1 MLFWNA
7 NPILVQLGP
16 IAVHWYGALFA
27 AGFLLGYQLMQRIY
41 RQEGRP
47 TEQLDKLLTYIFIGT
62 VVGARL
68 AHTLI
73 YEPEYYLAHPID
85 ILKIWEG
92 GLASHGGGIGVLLAI
107 WLFVRQHPENRFLW
121 LADRLA
127 IPTAL
132 TGCFIRLGNFM
143 NSEIIGNPTDG
154 SWGVVFERID
164 NLPRHPVQ
172 LYEAACYFVAFV
184 LLFLLFRGN
193 KSKQPGFLFGLFM
206 VLIFSARFALEF
218 FKTPQAAYEAG
229 NLITVGQWLSVP
241 FVVVGII
248 LVMLSGRK
256 KIS

>member
-7 NPILVQLGP
+7 DPILIQLGP

-27 AGFLLGYQLMQRIY
+27 TGFLLGYQLMQRIY

-107 WLFVRQHPENRFLW
+107 WLFVRQHPENKFLW

-154 SWGVVFERID
+154 NWGVVFERID
-164 NLPRHPVQ
+164 MLPRHPVQ
-172 LYEAACYFVAFV
+172 LYEAASYFTIFV
-184 LLFLLFRGN
+184 LLLMLFRTT
-193 KSKQPGFLFGLFM
+193 KSKQTGFLFGLFLTL
-206 VLIFSARFALEF
+206 VFAARFIIEY

-229 NLITVGQWLSVP
+229 NLISVGQWLSVP
-241 FVVVGII
+241 FVLAGIV
-248 LVMLSGRK
+248 LMLLSAK
-256 KIS
+256 KKAR

>member
-132 TGCFIRLGNFM
+132 TGCFIRLG
-143 NSEIIGNPTDG
+143 I
-154 SWGVVFERID
+154 VVSQAQFGT
-164 NLPRHPVQ
+164 NQ
-172 LYEAACYFVAFV
+172 LFVTV
-184 LLFLLFRGN
+184 HRRFRFRPLVI
-193 KSKQPGFLFGLFM
+193 SGLF
-206 VLIFSARFALEF
+206 FPFAQFTGFKCFNGFVSWMPF
-218 FKTPQAAYEAG
+218 FP
-229 NLITVGQWLSVP
+229 
-241 FVVVGII
+241 
-248 LVMLSGRK
+248 
-256 KIS
+256 

>member
-92 GLASHGGGIGVLLAI
+92 GGQPWRRYRRAARDLVVRAPTSGKPFLVVSRSFSHPDRAYRLLYPSGQFRTRKLSATRPMAAGV
-107 WLFVRQHPENRFLW
+107 
-121 LADRLA
+121 
-127 IPTAL
+127 
-132 TGCFIRLGNFM
+132 
-143 NSEIIGNPTDG
+143 
-154 SWGVVFERID
+154 
-164 NLPRHPVQ
+164 
-172 LYEAACYFVAFV
+172 
-184 LLFLLFRGN
+184 
-193 KSKQPGFLFGLFM
+193 
-206 VLIFSARFALEF
+206 
-218 FKTPQAAYEAG
+218 
-229 NLITVGQWLSVP
+229 
-241 FVVVGII
+241 
-248 LVMLSGRK
+248 
-256 KIS
+256 

>member
-7 NPILVQLGP
+7 NPILLQLGP
-16 IAVHWYGALFA
+16 IAIHWYGALFA
-27 AGFLLGYQLMQRIY
+27 TGFLLGYQLMQRMY

-73 YEPEYYLAHPID
+73 YEPEFYLAHPIE

-92 GLASHGGGIGVLLAI
+92 GLASHGGGVGVLLAI
-107 WLFVRQHPENRFLW
+107 WLFVRQHPENHFLW

-143 NSEIIGNPTDG
+143 NSEILGNPTNG
-154 SWGVVFERID
+154 NWGVVFERVD
-164 NLPRHPVQ
+164 NIPRHPVQ
-172 LYEAACYFVAFV
+172 LYEAACYLIIFV
-184 LLFLLFRGN
+184 LLFTLAKTPKIR
-193 KSKQPGFLFGLFM
+193 QPGYLLGLFLAL
-206 VLIFSARFALEF
+206 VFSARFVLEF

-241 FVVVGII
+241 FVFAGII
-248 LVMLSGRK
+248 LMLRSRK
-256 KIS
+256 MRSA

>member
-7 NPILVQLGP
+7 DPILIQFGP
-16 IAVHWYGALFA
+16 IAIHWYGVLFA
-27 AGFLLGYQLMQRIY
+27 SGFLLGYQLMQRIY
-41 RQEGRP
+41 RQEGKP

-73 YEPEYYLAHPID
+73 YEPGFYLAHPVE

-92 GLASHGGGIGVLLAI
+92 GLASHGGGLGVILAI
-107 WLFVRQHPENRFLW
+107 WLFVRQHPENTFLG

-143 NSEIIGNPTDG
+143 NSEILGNPTDG
-154 SWGVVFERID
+154 NWGVVFQRVD

-172 LYEAACYFVAFV
+172 LYEAFAYFCIFV
-184 LLFLLFRGN
+184 LLFLLF
-193 KSKQPGFLFGLFM
+193 KTSKRHQSGFIFGLFLTL
-206 VLIFSARFALEF
+206 VFLARFILEF

-229 NLITVGQWLSVP
+229 DLITVGQWLSIP
-241 FVVVGII
+241 FILVGIAL
-248 LVMLSGRK
+248 LVRAHLKSSR
-256 KIS
+256 

>member
-1 MLFWNA
+1 ML
-7 NPILVQLGP
+7 
-16 IAVHWYGALFA
+16 
-27 AGFLLGYQLMQRIY
+27 RIY

-107 WLFVRQHPENRFLW
+107 WLFVRQHPENKFLW

-164 NLPRHPVQ
+164 TLPRHPVQ
-172 LYEAACYFVAFV
+172 LYEAASYFAIFV
-184 LLFLLFRGN
+184 LLLMLFRTT
-193 KSKQPGFLFGLFM
+193 KSKQTGFLFGLFLTL
-206 VLIFSARFALEF
+206 VFAARFIIEY
-218 FKTPQAAYEAG
+218 FKTPQAAYETG
-229 NLITVGQWLSVP
+229 NLISVGQWLSVP
-241 FVVVGII
+241 FVLAGIV
-248 LVMLSGRK
+248 LMLLSAKEKAR
-256 KIS
+256 